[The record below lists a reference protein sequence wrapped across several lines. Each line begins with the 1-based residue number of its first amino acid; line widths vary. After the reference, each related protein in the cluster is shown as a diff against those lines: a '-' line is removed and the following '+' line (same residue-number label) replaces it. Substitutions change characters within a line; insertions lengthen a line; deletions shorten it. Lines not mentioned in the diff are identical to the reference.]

1 MDLAVPLEYAN
12 SGKPFCPP
20 EYPHFL
26 GGVSDGEGGVR
37 SQRRF
42 GSPEPLKFQHIPR
55 IGYVS
60 LFPLL
65 LKVTTPAVHERLSH
79 PITRAHPGP
88 LFSCCRCCRWAARGW
103 TASST

>member
-65 LKVTTPAVHERLSH
+65 LKVTTPAVHEAVTPHDARSL
-79 PITRAHPGP
+79 TRGP
-88 LFSCCRCCRWAARGW
+88 LFSYL
-103 TASST
+103 